1 MDGGNPRTA
10 NARMCNSGYD
20 VPIILF
26 FLGTPVGLRLSLVLN
41 GQAFAPER
49 GSSDDVR
56 LSERGSKWKRRDDK
70 RRARRVPVRFWKK
83 GEDKPR
89 SGFTTNISDGGMFIG
104 SNLVHGRGTRL
115 RIEVL
120 DPLNGFIVEG
130 VVARANRSQP
140 HMQRI
145 RASGMG
151 IRFLQVSE
159 LVAELFPTSAP
170 VKPRPAPAPAPSP
183 EKLREA
189 PPTPPPQTAA
199 GLDAPGLETADA
211 SDPGPE
217 TPLGLA
223 PFSYALQYRSREELR
238 ISYERDISQGG
249 LFINTSSPAPL
260 QEVVVIEIHVTG
272 IEGTAS
278 EAAGQGRASSG
289 LPRQRRAQSLGGNGS
304 RAVGS
309 GAGSAGFATSG
320 QLISKLAGR
329 L

>member
-1 MDGGNPRTA
+1 M
-10 NARMCNSGYD
+10 
-20 VPIILF
+20 
-26 FLGTPVGLRLSLVLN
+26 
-41 GQAFAPER
+41 E
-49 GSSDDVR
+49 
-56 LSERGSKWKRRDDK
+56 RRDDK

-120 DPLNGFIVEG
+120 DPLNGFVVEG

-151 IRFLQVSE
+151 IRFLQVPD

-170 VKPRPAPAPAPSP
+170 VKPQPAPVPDMSSTPVGDNP
-183 EKLREA
+183 PTGLTQA
-189 PPTPPPQTAA
+189 PPGPGAPKPEI
-199 GLDAPGLETADA
+199 PGLGVSNAGSPSSET
-211 SDPGPE
+211 PGPGSPSPE

-223 PFSYALQYRSREELR
+223 PYSYALQYRSLEELR
-238 ISYERDISQGG
+238 VSYERDISQGG

-260 QEVVVIEIHVTG
+260 QEVVMIEIHVNG
-272 IEGTAS
+272 LQGPPVRLRARVVHRVAS
-278 EAAGQGRASSG
+278 QTDGETN
-289 LPRQRRAQSLGGNGS
+289 L
-304 RAVGS
+304 
-309 GAGSAGFATSG
+309 
-320 QLISKLAGR
+320 LAGMG
-329 L
+329 LELLDPVLAQQALLPLVS